1 MAKRRN
7 CLLLATLQTIT
18 DFFFMMKKR
27 KKEIIYLIVAGN

>member
-18 DFFFMMKKR
+18 DFFFDGKSE